1 MPKVA
6 TTSQNDGVA
15 ALTPI
20 AIDKTDYGDGDT
32 AILPRCGHV
41 EPACANKELYNKAIH
56 KQTYHLAKLMVFVHP
71 Y

>member
-15 ALTPI
+15 AFTPI
-20 AIDKTDYGDGDT
+20 AIDNTDSEDGNT
-32 AILPRCGHV
+32 AILPCCGHI
-41 EPACANKELYNKAIH
+41 ETANANKELFNKAIH
-56 KQTYHLAKLMVFVHP
+56 KQAYHLAKLMVFVHP